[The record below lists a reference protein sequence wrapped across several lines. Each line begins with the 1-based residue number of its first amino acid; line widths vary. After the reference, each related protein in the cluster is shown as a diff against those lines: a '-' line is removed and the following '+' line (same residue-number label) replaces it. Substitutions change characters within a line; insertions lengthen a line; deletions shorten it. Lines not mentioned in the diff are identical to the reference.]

1 MNAGRDPAREDR
13 NVLQLRAFATP
24 QQADAAG
31 AQLRAVAGVR
41 HITVGASTLEG
52 SVVLTGDVAADVV
65 DDVLS
70 VLDDLGFGPDDV
82 TLWRTTGIQPW
93 AWQRRSADLRP
104 DAAVWAEIASRA
116 AGHSR
121 LAGIYVLYMVASG
134 VIAGVGVLT
143 GSSILVVGAMA
154 LSPDL
159 LPISAAAVGLLER
172 RWRLM
177 TRALATLVAG
187 MTVAIIAAAATTFV
201 LRLTHRIDENLDL
214 ADSVLGPSLT
224 KVGPGSVLVALAA
237 GMAGMLAYETAGS
250 AAVGVAISV
259 TTIPAAAYAGVAAGL
274 GGSQDGVGALGV
286 LATNIVAIQA
296 ACATTLWIQRRR
308 ATRRHGA

>member
-1 MNAGRDPAREDR
+1 
-13 NVLQLRAFATP
+13 VLQLRAFATP

-52 SVVLTGDVAADVV
+52 SVVLTGDVV

-104 DAAVWAEIASRA
+104 DAAVWAEIASRV

-134 VIAGVGVLT
+134 VVAGVGVLT

-187 MTVAIIAAAATTFV
+187 MTVASS
-201 LRLTHRIDENLDL
+201 RPPRQ
-214 ADSVLGPSLT
+214 PSC
-224 KVGPGSVLVALAA
+224 
-237 GMAGMLAYETAGS
+237 S
-250 AAVGVAISV
+250 A
-259 TTIPAAAYAGVAAGL
+259 
-274 GGSQDGVGALGV
+274 
-286 LATNIVAIQA
+286 
-296 ACATTLWIQRRR
+296 
-308 ATRRHGA
+308 

>member
-1 MNAGRDPAREDR
+1 MNAGRDPPREDR

-41 HITVGASTLEG
+41 HITVGASTLVG
-52 SVVLTGDVAADVV
+52 SVVLTGDVV

-134 VIAGVGVLT
+134 VVAGVGVLT

-187 MTVAIIAAAATTFV
+187 MTVASS
-201 LRLTHRIDENLDL
+201 RPPRQ
-214 ADSVLGPSLT
+214 PSC
-224 KVGPGSVLVALAA
+224 
-237 GMAGMLAYETAGS
+237 S
-250 AAVGVAISV
+250 A
-259 TTIPAAAYAGVAAGL
+259 
-274 GGSQDGVGALGV
+274 
-286 LATNIVAIQA
+286 
-296 ACATTLWIQRRR
+296 
-308 ATRRHGA
+308 